1 MKQPHNHNVVA
12 IYIHEY
18 GYAADDLTYHKIKN
32 RFPSHWV
39 LIGIEYDITSYD
51 AAMADINKAIDEIK
65 PDVIIGHGIGG
76 FLTLCLPVKN
86 RIVISPL
93 VNPEIH
99 CPKIGMPEEM
109 WRSYNEHKYLPGEI
123 VNTGIKTSSIC
134 LMGMHDEIL
143 KIKYRDAIDRVC
155 GKTLLL
161 NSFHTP
167 DEGICANIKYMIM
180 QVLGF
185 TYSDEYAQNFN
196 REEHLNKFD
205 KKGNA

>member
-1 MKQPHNHNVVA
+1 
-12 IYIHEY
+12 
-18 GYAADDLTYHKIKN
+18 
-32 RFPSHWV
+32 
-39 LIGIEYDITSYD
+39 
-51 AAMADINKAIDEIK
+51 
-65 PDVIIGHGIGG
+65 
-76 FLTLCLPVKN
+76 
-86 RIVISPL
+86 
-93 VNPEIH
+93 
-99 CPKIGMPEEM
+99 
-109 WRSYNEHKYLPGEI
+109 
-123 VNTGIKTSSIC
+123 
-134 LMGMHDEIL
+134 MGMHDEIV
-143 KIKYRDAIDRVC
+143 KSVYRDAIDRVC